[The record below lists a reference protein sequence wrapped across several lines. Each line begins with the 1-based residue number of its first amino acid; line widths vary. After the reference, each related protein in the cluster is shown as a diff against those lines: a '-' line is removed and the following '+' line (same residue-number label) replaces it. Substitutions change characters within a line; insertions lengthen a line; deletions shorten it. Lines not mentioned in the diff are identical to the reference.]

1 MTSPSPH
8 PTRAEHHHSGVWLF
22 LFACWERRVGAGQ
35 DNQRFRGT
43 AAAHV
48 AALLPV
54 GLHQQHSADRYYD
67 PRLVSAS
74 SRVVCVCVRA
84 RARVCRL
91 TSKLKPSVIEKWCR
105 ATGIKPSKMMI
116 PLSYACIFGGTCTIV
131 GTSTNLIVVG
141 LVAGLDPTLRFPFFE
156 VRCSLDLSFSAADLI
171 TRTHARAA
179 TPSQIG
185 YVGLPI
191 VLVGLTYV
199 LLISPCLLPDR
210 ESPMDELL
218 SHPREVCRVA

>member
-1 MTSPSPH
+1 M
-8 PTRAEHHHSGVWLF
+8 
-22 LFACWERRVGAGQ
+22 GAGQ
-35 DNQRFRGT
+35 DNQRFRGA

-48 AALLPV
+48 ATLLPV

-74 SRVVCVCVRA
+74 SRVMRVCA
-84 RARVCRL
+84 RARVCKL
-91 TSKLKPSVIEKWCR
+91 TSKLKPLVIEKWCR

-156 VRCSLDLSFSAADLI
+156 VRCSLGLSFSAAVLI
-171 TRTHARAA
+171 THTH
-179 TPSQIG
+179 TPSTQIG

-199 LLISPCLLPDR
+199 LLISPFLLPDR

-218 SHPREVCRVA
+218 SHPREVCRIVSRQRENIKLITLADFLLCSTQSQ